1 MQRLK
6 PGPLPYV
13 LRWPE
18 GKPGDQLK
26 AQVHSAFRALSQ
38 GEASPEQQRMAVEF
52 MVYDLCGRYD
62 QPYRPGPD
70 GDRDTAFACGRLW
83 VGQQIT
89 TFVNLSP
96 SRFVD
101 SSGEDS

>member
-6 PGPLPYV
+6 LGPQPYR
-13 LRWPE
+13 LYWPE

-26 AQVHSAFRALSQ
+26 AQVHAAFRACSL
-38 GEASPEQQRMAVEF
+38 GEATPEQQRLAVEF
-52 MVYDLCGRYD
+52 LVYDVCARYD

-70 GDRDTAFACGRLW
+70 GDRDTAFACGRQW

-96 SRFVD
+96 SRFVE
-101 SSGEDS
+101 SSGEDV